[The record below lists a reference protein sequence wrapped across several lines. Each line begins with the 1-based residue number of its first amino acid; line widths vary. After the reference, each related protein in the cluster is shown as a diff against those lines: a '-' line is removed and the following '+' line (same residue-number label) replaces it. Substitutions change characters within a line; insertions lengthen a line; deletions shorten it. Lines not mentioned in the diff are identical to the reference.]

1 MQKNKQFK
9 QNSRMLT
16 CKVAARSCCALPDC
30 VGFCSSHC
38 ACAWEA
44 WGRPCCFSNSSSILH
59 CRLNQ
64 NKAQENPPPGRQIT
78 KVRKQADSQDYM
90 ILREQRNSSVAFVSD
105 LIQAYM
111 RWKYG
116 GVFFLMLAWKESEG
130 PLTYICSTLVRQGEC
145 TMLRCQMFATDL
157 KPGHLSCIAWFNVSP
172 SRSYMFVALHLKL
185 GYYIYQLCMYNPIYT
200 DDAL

>member
-1 MQKNKQFK
+1 
-9 QNSRMLT
+9 MLT
-16 CKVAARSCCALPDC
+16 CKVAARSCCVLPDC

-78 KVRKQADSQDYM
+78 EVRKQADSQDYM
-90 ILREQRNSSVAFVSD
+90 ILREERNSSVAFVSD

-116 GVFFLMLAWKESEG
+116 GVFFNACLERIRRPGDLHLFYSSEARG
-130 PLTYICSTLVRQGEC
+130 VY
-145 TMLRCQMFATDL
+145 D
-157 KPGHLSCIAWFNVSP
+157 
-172 SRSYMFVALHLKL
+172 VALPNVRNRFKARTSLVHRT
-185 GYYIYQLCMYNPIYT
+185 I
-200 DDAL
+200 